1 MNFDAPFWEHALTGG
16 ILLSGAVN
24 DLLSRK
30 IRNKLIVILI
40 PLALAGVFSL
50 KGIGGLPAA
59 LAGSATAFVLLLP
72 LYALKA
78 IGGGDVKLLMAAGL
92 TLSARGV
99 VLSFFFALPW
109 ALLMGTV
116 KMILDGKL
124 RGFALNLFS
133 LARLK
138 KPEPKSLHA
147 VPFSIALIFGWLT
160 YILTLKNLT
169 FF

>member
-1 MNFDAPFWEHALTGG
+1 MKFDANFWEFALTGG

-30 IRNKLIVILI
+30 IRNRLILVLL
-40 PLALAGVFSL
+40 PLALGGVFAL
-50 KGIGGLPAA
+50 KGFAGLPSA
-59 LAGSATAFVLLLP
+59 LAGASTAFVLLLP

-99 VLSFFFALPW
+99 VLTFFYALPW
-109 ALLMGTV
+109 ALLMGAV

-124 RGFALNLFS
+124 RDFALNLYS

-147 VPFSIALIFGWLT
+147 IPFSIALIFGYLT
-160 YILTLKNLT
+160 YTLTLRHWTL
-169 FF
+169 F